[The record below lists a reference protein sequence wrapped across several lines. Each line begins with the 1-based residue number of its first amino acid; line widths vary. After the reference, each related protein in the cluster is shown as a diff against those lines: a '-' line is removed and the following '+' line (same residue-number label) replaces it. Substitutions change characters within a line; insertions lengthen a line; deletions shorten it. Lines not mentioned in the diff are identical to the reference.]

1 MCPIIHS
8 FIHDAYVVFF
18 RWLALRSELKDPT
31 LTATSLTSTNT
42 TPGSTDSSG
51 DRLLSTGDLNNW
63 CVGADDWG
71 VVEMEKQDGGNDSK
85 FEQNINYKE
94 IQHTNNLEDFG
105 VESKTEVESLSKSS
119 VNVHKTDNIHVSD
132 LTQTIESLNL
142 SSLQHALPPLKG
154 PHFKSFYL
162 NVLSEPPSEHGDSQQ
177 AEKLLQQYRL
187 QNQENEPMDC
197 LEKLHSYDSQAR
209 SQSGGKSEQT
219 GGESYEKA
227 VAKHGDKTFEKFKK
241 ALSRCPNQILR

>member
-1 MCPIIHS
+1 MYVSDHS
-8 FIHDAYVVFF
+8 FIHSQCFF

-31 LTATSLTSTNT
+31 LTATSLASTNT
-42 TPGSTDSSG
+42 TPGSTTSSS
-51 DRLLSTGDLNNW
+51 DQLLSTGDLNEW

-71 VVEMEKQDGGNDSK
+71 EAGIEKPDGENDNE
-85 FEQNINYKE
+85 FERNINSKE
-94 IQHTNNLEDFG
+94 IQHIHNLEDFG
-105 VESKTEVESLSKSS
+105 VELKTEVDLSSKGF
-119 VNVHKTDNIHVSD
+119 VNVHKTDNFHVSD

-142 SSLQHALPPLKG
+142 SSLQHAQPPLKG

-187 QNQENEPMDC
+187 QNQENEPMDH
-197 LEKLHSYDSQAR
+197 LEKLNSYDSQAR
-209 SQSGGKSEQT
+209 SQSGSKSEQT